1 MSPAYA
7 ASAAAIT
14 NLAGPRFGPNIVA
27 CLIAVAAM
35 RAALIAMG
43 IDPDDLDMEVTA

>member
-1 MSPAYA
+1 MSPARA

-14 NLAGPRFGPNIVA
+14 DLAGPRFGQHIVA

-35 RAALIAMG
+35 RGALIAMG
-43 IDPDDLDMEVTA
+43 VDPDDLDMEVTA